1 MFIFGIDVPVLELL
15 VLFSVV
21 VVIYLV
27 ILEFEFRQL
36 RTITKKFDE
45 EEVALSR
52 AMRELRDEI
61 GSLREI
67 VASAGPIKKKAPAK
81 SSEAVSAAP
90 QQ

>member
-21 VVIYLV
+21 VVVYLV

-36 RTITKKFDE
+36 RTITRKFDE
-45 EEVALSR
+45 EEVALGR

-61 GSLREI
+61 SSLRDI
-67 VASAGPIKKKAPAK
+67 MGSTAPSKKK
-81 SSEAVSAAP
+81 
-90 QQ
+90 